1 LMSIAVKPYTAL
13 VTCPDEVTSVSG
25 KAKKARNASEWPSS
39 NNTLWIAFFSLPA
52 GLRLDFATVF
62 FALLT
67 ATF

>member
-1 LMSIAVKPYTAL
+1 
-13 VTCPDEVTSVSG
+13 VTWPDEVTSVSG

-39 NNTLWIAFFSLPA
+39 NSTLWIAFFSLPA

-62 FALLT
+62 FAFLT